1 MQPLSV
7 SGVELAAYEP
17 SLGELESLLPAAR
30 RRRLFH
36 ILRRPSSLIAMAG
49 AALLVVLAL
58 FGVDIAPYGA
68 SALDLA
74 NQFSG
79 PSAQHLFGTDELG
92 RDIFSRVVVGA
103 HYSLLAVAVVLS
115 IALVVGIIVGAS
127 AGYIGGLAD
136 EGLMRVTDIFLAFP
150 GIVLA
155 LAIAAALGPSLTNA
169 VMAIAAIWWPTY
181 ARLVRG
187 QVLALKN
194 NDYVDAARS
203 LGASNVRIIVSHILR
218 NGIAPVLVQ
227 LTLDMGNVLVTFAG
241 LSYLGLGAP
250 VGTAEWG
257 AMVNAGQTN
266 ILTNWWLSTFPG
278 LAIFLTALDLNLLGD
293 MFQDI
298 LAPGAV
304 RRV

>member
-1 MQPLSV
+1 MRDVTLI
-7 SGVELAAYEP
+7 ETELLAAP
-17 SLGELESLLPAAR
+17 AADAESLLPSAR
-30 RRRLFH
+30 RKRLLH
-36 ILRRPSSLIAMAG
+36 ILRRPSSIIAMLG
-49 AALLVVLAL
+49 VLLLIVLAL
-58 FGVDIAPYGA
+58 FGTAIAPYSPG
-68 SALDLA
+68 ALDLA

-79 PSAQHLFGTDELG
+79 PSAQHLFGTDDLG
-92 RDIFSRVVVGA
+92 RDIFSRVIVGTQ
-103 HYSLLAVAVVLS
+103 YSLMAVVIVLS

-127 AGYIGGLAD
+127 AGYIGGLTD
-136 EGLMRVTDIFLAFP
+136 EVLMRVTDIFLAFP

-155 LAIAAALGPSLTNA
+155 LAIAAALGPSITNG
-169 VMAIAAIWWPTY
+169 VIAIAAIWWPTY

-203 LGASNVRIIVSHILR
+203 LGSSNVRIIVSHILR

-298 LAPGAV
+298 LAPGAA
-304 RRV
+304 RRI

>member
-1 MQPLSV
+1 MRDLTLI
-7 SGVELAAYEP
+7 ETDLLAAPIAEA
-17 SLGELESLLPAAR
+17 ETLLPSAR
-30 RRRLFH
+30 RKRLLH
-36 ILRRPSSLIAMAG
+36 ILRRPSSIIAMLG
-49 AALLVVLAL
+49 VLLLIVLAL
-58 FGVDIAPYGA
+58 FGTAIAPYSAG
-68 SALDLA
+68 ALDLA
-74 NQFSG
+74 AQFSG
-79 PSAQHLFGTDELG
+79 PSTQHLAGTDDLG
-92 RDIFSRVVVGA
+92 RDIFSRVIVGTQYSIMAVVI
-103 HYSLLAVAVVLS
+103 VLS
-115 IALVVGIIVGAS
+115 IALVVGIVVGAS
-127 AGYIGGLAD
+127 AGYIGGLTD
-136 EGLMRVTDIFLAFP
+136 EVLMRVTDIFLAFP

-155 LAIAAALGPSLTNA
+155 LAIAAALGPSITNG
-169 VMAIAAIWWPTY
+169 VIAIAAIWWPTY

-203 LGASNVRIIVSHILR
+203 LGSSNVRIIVSHILR

-257 AMVNAGQTN
+257 AMVNAGQAN

-293 MFQDI
+293 MIQDI

-304 RRV
+304 RRI

>member
-1 MQPLSV
+1 MRDVTLI
-7 SGVELAAYEP
+7 ETELLAAP
-17 SLGELESLLPAAR
+17 AADAESLLPSAR
-30 RRRLFH
+30 RKRLLH
-36 ILRRPSSLIAMAG
+36 ILRRPSSIIAMLGVLLLIA
-49 AALLVVLAL
+49 LAL
-58 FGVDIAPYGA
+58 FGTAIAPYSPG
-68 SALDLA
+68 ALDLA

-79 PSAQHLFGTDELG
+79 PGAQHLFGTDDLG
-92 RDIFSRVVVGA
+92 RDIFSRVIVGTQ
-103 HYSLLAVAVVLS
+103 YSLMAVVIVLS

-127 AGYIGGLAD
+127 AGYIGGLTD
-136 EGLMRVTDIFLAFP
+136 EVLMRVTDIFLAFP

-155 LAIAAALGPSLTNA
+155 LAIAAALGPSITNG
-169 VMAIAAIWWPTY
+169 VIAIAAIWWPTY

-203 LGASNVRIIVSHILR
+203 LGSSNVRIIVSHILR

-298 LAPGAV
+298 LAPGAA
-304 RRV
+304 RRI